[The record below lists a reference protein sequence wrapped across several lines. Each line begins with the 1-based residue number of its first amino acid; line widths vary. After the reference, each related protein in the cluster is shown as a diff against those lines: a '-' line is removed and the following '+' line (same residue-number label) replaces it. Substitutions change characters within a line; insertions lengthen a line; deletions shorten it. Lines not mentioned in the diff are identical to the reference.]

1 MSDNPAALAAAL
13 AEQLPRADIERLA
26 KAASGGRRKIQAL
39 RATASS
45 PVIRRACDQVEACL
59 HDWPGAY
66 VEGTL
71 AGAAAAT
78 GRSRESHS
86 IDIVWTGPQS
96 TITTS
101 RLTAAVIASLIA
113 EAERELLL
121 VSYATQ
127 TEPTAAAAL
136 QAASQRGVEITIV
149 AERAADNPHYSG
161 AGAPF
166 PGLTARRLSWPADR
180 RAPGAA
186 LHAKLIVIDATVALI
201 TSANM
206 TSRAMEANLECGV
219 LIRGG
224 ATPAAVRNHILGL
237 YDRGTLRR
245 I

>member
-1 MSDNPAALAAAL
+1 MTDDPVTLAASL
-13 AEQLPRADIERLA
+13 AEQLPRADVARLA
-26 KAASGGRRKIQAL
+26 EAASGGRGNILAL
-39 RATASS
+39 RSTASS
-45 PVIRRACDQVEACL
+45 PVVRRACDQLAACL
-59 HDWPGAY
+59 REWPGLY
-66 VEGTL
+66 VAGAL
-71 AGAAAAT
+71 AGAAAAID
-78 GRSRESHS
+78 RSRAAQSV
-86 IDIVWTGPQS
+86 DIVWTGPES

-121 VSYATQ
+121 VSYATH

-136 QAASQRGVEITIV
+136 HAASQRGVDITIL

-161 AGAPF
+161 VGVPF

-180 RAPGAA
+180 RPPGAA
-186 LHAKLIVIDATVALI
+186 LHAKLIVIDAAVALI

-219 LIRGG
+219 LLRGG
-224 ATPAAVRNHILGL
+224 STPAAVRNHIYGL
-237 YDRGTLRR
+237 YDRGALRR